1 MSFFILLF
9 PFISFNYLFQ
19 SEYKFFQ
26 FLPCWGIL
34 VCILDI
40 LCYGIPDLVYILW
53 RMWTFPW
60 AEAER
65 SALFSKLLQWYLF
78 CAVQWLVWGLAR
90 SPPFSSVLAIWGVL
104 VELRCP
110 KQGQVQ
116 ELVNLL
122 TGSFAGAAPSL
133 LFMSSVLS
141 PPRCSLFNSSG
152 STPLPWSCSLRTQQ
166 WGNVWTGM
174 SEDVCRGSDAALPSH
189 SSTQPRKTP
198 LLGIL
203 APVLCSAVL
212 PCHWDRGMNKE
223 RKQEEEN
230 PGGFLPSFFLTFRTF
245 LFYPMSKN

>member
-1 MSFFILLF
+1 MLWDSGSRLYSMKNVN
-9 PFISFNYLFQ
+9 ISVGW
-19 SEYKFFQ
+19 SGK
-26 FLPCWGIL
+26 
-34 VCILDI
+34 V
-40 LCYGIPDLVYILW
+40 
-53 RMWTFPW
+53 
-60 AEAER
+60 
-65 SALFSKLLQWYLF
+65 
-78 CAVQWLVWGLAR
+78 
-90 SPPFSSVLAIWGVL
+90 SSVFKAAAMIPVL
-104 VELRCP
+104 CCPVVSLGPGQKSSFQLCFGHLRRARWAKMP
-110 KQGQVQ
+110 QAKQGQVQ

-122 TGSFAGAAPSL
+122 TGSFARAAPSL

-212 PCHWDRGMNKE
+212 PCH
-223 RKQEEEN
+223 
-230 PGGFLPSFFLTFRTF
+230 
-245 LFYPMSKN
+245 